1 MVARGPLQEK
11 LSHMMNLRGL
21 GNLAKI
27 LEEAAKPDSTLRE
40 DRQKP
45 RPKVLKKVEK
55 SPKTRAM
62 DPKRKAWY
70 EKRLK
75 ESAAKIPDAPAADD
89 MRASG
94 PVVQPVQAAP
104 ALAKTVASKLGSSLL
119 QTLAAAKDGKP
130 SKTDSPKRP
139 EAWRRKPGESIF

>member
-1 MVARGPLQEK
+1 
-11 LSHMMNLRGL
+11 MMNLRGL

-45 RPKVLKKVEK
+45 RPKALKKVEK
-55 SPKTRAM
+55 PGQTRAM

-75 ESAAKIPDAPAADD
+75 EAAVKPAATPAPEL
-89 MRASG
+89 RAAG
-94 PVVQPVQAAP
+94 PVSQPAAAP
-104 ALAKTVASKLGSSLL
+104 ALAKNVASQLGSSLM
-119 QTLAAAKDGKP
+119 QTLAAAKDAKP
-130 SKTDSPKRP
+130 AKTDSPKRT
-139 EAWRRKPGESIF
+139 EAWRRKPGEPIF